1 MRHFFIIVIL
11 CCTSGLIWAQG
22 VVQAEYFWNSDPG
35 PGNGTAMTAADG
47 NFGNAIQS
55 VLANTSAFPSTDVH
69 TFHVRIQDENGG
81 WSPVFSTVIE
91 VEDLLANARQISVTA
106 GEYFWN
112 SDPGQGS
119 GSALVA
125 FDGNFDSAIETILG
139 EGMNIP
145 AEGANV
151 LNIRVRDAKNNWS
164 AAFGVVIDVLSDIT
178 TVRNIEITAAEY
190 FWDTDPGQGN
200 GTPMLAFDGSF
211 DQAIQTVINENV
223 NIPSEGVH
231 VMYIRARDAENAWST
246 PFGVVIQVEP
256 SVTSTRDVKITAA
269 EYYFDTD
276 PGAGNGTPMVA
287 LDGNFNSA
295 LEAIVGGAI
304 PSPIEEGIHVLWMRA
319 RDAANNW
326 GPPFGIVVN
335 MDTTITGFEALINGP
350 AAFCQGD
357 NLIGINYSAQAAT
370 GSTYS
375 WAVTNGVI
383 VGGQGTPNVTV
394 NWNPGGTR
402 TLELTQCLGAQCE
415 TASITLTIHP
425 IYNLTDELTICEGQ
439 SAFLGGAEQTLPGDY
454 TDVYESVNGCDSVV
468 VTTLNVVDQIVN
480 NTEAAIC
487 EGESIFLGGAQQT
500 QPGSY
505 TDTYESAAGCDS
517 LVVTE
522 LTVNPTYY
530 IDDVVVNI
538 CPGDSAFLSGD
549 YQTIPGFYTDLFE
562 TEFGCDSV
570 VVSELIAVSDPMPA
584 IEQVGNALQT
594 GMYVSYQ
601 WYLDGEPIPGADGIT
616 WEPTQNGMYT
626 VEVSDENGCSG
637 ISDPYPVVS
646 VGVEETVI
654 SALSVYPNP
663 TAGFVTLQLPE
674 VSGVDVKIQVLDVTG
689 RVVQSESIWFENRA
703 ELDLSGRAT
712 GTYLIRVMAGEDQF
726 LTRIVKM

>member
-1 MRHFFIIVIL
+1 MRFLLVIL
-11 CCTSGLIWAQG
+11 SCFTAGLISAQG
-22 VVQAEYFWNSDPG
+22 ITQAEYFWNIDPG
-35 PGNGTAMTAADG
+35 EGNGTALVAADG
-47 NFGNAIQS
+47 DFGNAVQ
-55 VLANTSAFPSTDVH
+55 AAMASASNFPSIGAQ
-69 TFHVRIQDENGG
+69 TFHVRVREEEGS

-91 VEDLLANARQISVTA
+91 VEDLLANSRPISVTA

-139 EGMNIP
+139 ESINIP
-145 AEGANV
+145 AEGSNV
-151 LNIRVRDAKNNWS
+151 LNIRVRDAENNWS

-178 TVRNIEITAAEY
+178 TVRNIEVTAAEY

-200 GTPMLAFDGSF
+200 GTPMLAFNGSF
-211 DQAIQTVINENV
+211 DQAIQTVVNENV

-231 VMYIRARDAENAWST
+231 VMYIRARDAENTWST

-256 SVTSTRDVKITAA
+256 AVTSTRDVKITAG

-276 PGAGNGTPMVA
+276 PGAGNATPMMA
-287 LDGNFNSA
+287 MDGNFNSA

-304 PSPIEEGIHVLWMRA
+304 PSPIDEGMHVLWIRA
-319 RDAANNW
+319 RDAASNW

-350 AAFCQGD
+350 AEFCQGD
-357 NLIGINYSAQAAT
+357 NLIGITYSAQAAT

-383 VGGQGTPNVTV
+383 VGGQGTANVTV

-402 TLELTQCLGAQCE
+402 TLELTQCLGTQCE
-415 TASITLTIHP
+415 TVSITLTVYP
-425 IYNLTDELTICEGQ
+425 TFSETAEMTICEGQ
-439 SAFLGGAEQTLPGDY
+439 SAFLGGAEQTQPGDY
-454 TDVYESVNGCDSVV
+454 TDVYETVNGCDSVV
-468 VTTLNVVDQIVN
+468 VTTLFVVDEIVN
-480 NTEAAIC
+480 NTTAEIC

-500 QPGSY
+500 EPGSY
-505 TDTYESAAGCDS
+505 TDTFESAAGCDS

-530 IDDVVVNI
+530 IDDVVVSI
-538 CPGDSAFLSGD
+538 CPGDSAFLSGG
-549 YQTIPGFYTDLFE
+549 YQTIPGFYTDLYD

-570 VVSELIAVSDPMPA
+570 VVSELVTVPDPIPV
-584 IEQVGNALQT
+584 IDQVGNVLQT
-594 GMYVSYQ
+594 GVYASYQ
-601 WYLDGEPIPGADGIT
+601 WYLDGEPIPGADGMT

-626 VEVSDENGCSG
+626 VDVVDENGCTG
-637 ISDPYPVVS
+637 ISDPYPVVT
-646 VGVEETVI
+646 VGMEETMI

-674 VSGVDVKIQVLDVTG
+674 VSGADVMIQVLDVTG

-703 ELDLSGRAT
+703 ELDLTGRAT